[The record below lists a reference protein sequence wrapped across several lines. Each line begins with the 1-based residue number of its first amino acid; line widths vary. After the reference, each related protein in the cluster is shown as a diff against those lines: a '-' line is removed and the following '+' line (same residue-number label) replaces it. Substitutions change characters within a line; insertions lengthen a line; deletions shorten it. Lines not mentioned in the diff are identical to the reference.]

1 MSIERFLANRGAGAA
16 LRRVLAVAVIAA
28 VVGFAGV
35 FTLPPLDRDESR
47 FAQASAQMLESNDFL
62 VIRFQDEERNKKPAG
77 AYWLQAASV
86 AAFSTVDAR
95 EIWAYRLPS
104 VFGAVLAAIFT
115 YAAIARLFEPASGMI
130 AAVLLATAPVVAAEA
145 TIAKTD
151 ALLLACVTGAAAALA
166 HLMSAAREGR
176 KTSLLLAGLFWIAV
190 GAGILAKG
198 PIIVLV
204 LAPAIALIAA
214 RFPQTQPLRTLRPV
228 LGVFILTLMVGPW
241 AAAINAATEG
251 RFFAQAVGG
260 DMIAKIGA
268 AQESHAG
275 PPGYHLL
282 LAPVLAWPLAALT
295 PAGLAAALAARRDFA
310 AWFLI
315 SWLVPGWLIFEL
327 TATKLPHYVLP
338 LYPALAGIAA
348 ALATKQISAPVTF
361 WRAGA
366 VIYAGVGL
374 GLAAAIAF
382 IALRFGADS
391 VRIGA
396 AAAAVMLAAATI
408 WASSLFWRR
417 IALKGVVIA
426 AAASAFLAVTILTM
440 VLPQLPEFIVSPR
453 LSKALEDL
461 QLHPLHDGAPP
472 ASLAGYSEPSAVFLL
487 GTKTRLG
494 DGAKAADAL
503 IDHGGA
509 AIIEARERKAFDAR
523 LAERGASAVAR
534 AEIDGVN
541 YSKGTRVHL
550 TVFQATESGAT
561 P

>member
-1 MSIERFLANRGAGAA
+1 MGIERFLTSREAGAA
-16 LRRVLAVAVIAA
+16 LRRALPAAAIAA
-28 VVGFAGV
+28 IVGFAGV

-47 FAQASAQMLESNDFL
+47 FAQASAQMLESGDFL
-62 VIRFQDEERNKKPAG
+62 IIRFQDEERNKKPAG

-190 GAGILAKG
+190 GAGILIKG

-228 LGVFILTLMVGPW
+228 LGVFILILMVGPW
-241 AAAINAATEG
+241 AAAIDAATEG
-251 RFFAQAVGG
+251 RFFAQAVGA

-282 LAPVLAWPLAALT
+282 LAPVLAWPLAALA
-295 PAGLAAALAARRDFA
+295 PAGFAAALAARRDFA

-348 ALATKQISAPVTF
+348 AVATKQLSAPVML

-366 VIYAGVGL
+366 VIYGAVGL
-374 GLAAAIAF
+374 GLAAAIAL
-382 IALRFGADS
+382 IALRFGADNIH
-391 VRIGA
+391 IGA

-426 AAASAFLAVTILTM
+426 AATSSFLAVTILTM
-440 VLPQLPEFIVSPR
+440 VMPQLQEFAVSPR
-453 LSKALEDL
+453 LSKALDDL

-487 GTKTRLG
+487 GTKTRLS

-523 LAERGASAVAR
+523 LVERGASALAR

-550 TVFQATESGAT
+550 TVFQTMESRAK